1 MKLPVSFQSELCT
14 KFMLFGSYFLLRK
27 ETRQDKTKQ
36 NKQQYGNKAIVMAK
50 KDWGDANVTL
60 KKIHLEF
67 FFSIQF
73 KLFLTNA
80 MTYFSH
86 VFCFSF

>member
-1 MKLPVSFQSELCT
+1 
-14 KFMLFGSYFLLRK
+14 MLTK
-27 ETRQDKTKQ
+27 ETRRQDKTKQ

-67 FFSIQF
+67 FSIQF
-73 KLFLTNA
+73 KLFLINA

-86 VFCFSF
+86 VFCFSFQHIPLKLYW

>member
-1 MKLPVSFQSELCT
+1 
-14 KFMLFGSYFLLRK
+14 MLFGSYFLLRK

-67 FFSIQF
+67 FFNTI
-73 KLFLTNA
+73 
-80 MTYFSH
+80 
-86 VFCFSF
+86 